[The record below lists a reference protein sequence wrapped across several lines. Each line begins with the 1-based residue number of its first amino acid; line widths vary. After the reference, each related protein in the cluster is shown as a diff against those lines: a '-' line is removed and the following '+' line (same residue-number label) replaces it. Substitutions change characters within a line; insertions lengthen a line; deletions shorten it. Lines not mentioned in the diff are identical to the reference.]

1 MGMTDICPGTHYC
14 ANDLSSMCDSAKMSL
29 AKAAGNHFKAGD
41 GALLN
46 QILWHRGGAHRDK
59 ENPERIVF
67 IVSFLARPDMVNDP
81 RQLSRGTYFHQKWN
95 MWGHTWKDL
104 MDPMLSMQKPFSYLR
119 CLSLWKPPSHSWGY
133 DLITSGFMRFSNGQM
148 EGGEIQARLWPR
160 LDQMHFPEWLRSDL
174 PEEDEWGQ
182 KASWKYFLEGTID
195 RTLAFLKEV
204 VLKMH
209 AIYFVGA
216 LLVGGASL
224 VRNKGSIGDVF
235 RPIRRVMTLHLVVIL
250 GVFYIWYHIRHSE
263 WGVAVLKGQALM
275 RPFPTA
281 TLTTSEEL
289 AFISQGPTTFPANN
303 DALLGT
309 RYHAK
314 FLGMYEDYI
323 DWHTGNRPYLRA
335 VQARAPLYEA
345 YQRSASDFDAR
356 IVYDVRHSVT
366 KSKGRFLEQDYRT
379 GDWRIMSDEEIEV
392 AIRRDLMFEASPAR
406 RALRPLFRRMI
417 ALGRFGFGRETVL
430 MRKSVVYLLLLEA
443 RLAEVRVD
451 VSPVEEPYTVDAFR
465 LRESVGAPESMARMK
480 HTPAFRLGPF
490 SSADQDEEPFP
501 VGSTVYVDGKGRFA
515 TKGWDRGHVM
525 RVDDEGGTYSLAL
538 ESGAR
543 RDNVP
548 RKKIHPY
555 NPVTEGDHIEG
566 CFEEDLKDCWPG
578 TVLRVMPDASI
589 AVSFDDGD
597 VSFHHGSFF
606 TPPYKYIPPE

>member
-14 ANDLSSMCDSAKMSL
+14 ANDLSAMCEATKMSL
-29 AKAAGNHFKAGD
+29 ATAAGTHFKAGD

-46 QILWHRGGAHRDK
+46 QILWHRGGGHRDK
-59 ENPERIVF
+59 ENTERIVF

-148 EGGEIQARLWPR
+148 EGGEIEARLWPR

-182 KASWKYFLEGTID
+182 KISWKYFLEGTIA

-204 VLKMH
+204 VLKSHM
-209 AIYFVGA
+209 IYLVGVF
-216 LLVGGASL
+216 LVGGFSL
-224 VRNKGSIGDVF
+224 VQSNGSVSDAF
-235 RPIRRVMTLHLVVIL
+235 RPIRRVMTLHSVVAL
-250 GVFYIWYHIRHSE
+250 GVFFIRYHIRHSA

-281 TLTTSEEL
+281 TVTTSDEL
-289 AFISQGPTTFPANN
+289 AFISDGPTTFPANN
-303 DALLGT
+303 DALIGT

-314 FLGMYEDYI
+314 FLGMYEDYL
-323 DWHTGNRPYLRA
+323 DWHTGNRPYLQA
-335 VQARAPLYEA
+335 VQARAPLYQA
-345 YQRSASDFDAR
+345 YQHSASDFDAR
-356 IVYDVRHSVT
+356 IVYDVRQSVT
-366 KSKGRFLEQDYRT
+366 KSKGRFLQQDYRT
-379 GDWRIMSDEEIEV
+379 GDWRIMSDEEVEA

-406 RALRPLFRRMI
+406 RALRPLLRRMI
-417 ALGRFGFGRETVL
+417 ALGRFGFGRETIL
-430 MRKSVVYLLLLEA
+430 MRKSVVYLLLLEK
-443 RLAEVRVD
+443 RLAELRVD
-451 VSPVEEPYTVDAFR
+451 VSPKEEPYTVDAFF
-465 LRESVGAPESMARMK
+465 LRESVGFPGSMVRAKRI
-480 HTPAFRLGPF
+480 PAFRSGPF
-490 SSADQDEEPFP
+490 SSIDQDEEPFP
-501 VGSTVYVDGKGRFA
+501 VGCTVNVDGKGRFA
-515 TKGWDRGHVM
+515 TKGWDRGHVV

-543 RDNVP
+543 RNNVP
-548 RKKIHPY
+548 RNKIYAY

-566 CFEEDLKDCWPG
+566 CFEDDLTDCFPG
-578 TVLRVMPDASI
+578 TVLRVMPDAAI
-589 AVSFDDGD
+589 AVEFDDGD
-597 VSFHHGSFF
+597 LAFHHKFFF
-606 TPPYKYIPPE
+606 TPPYKYYIE